1 MSSYLFVAK
10 SANIAPT
17 ANCENSNC
25 TKDFF
30 EVPRMTTDP
39 PISTAK
45 PEPKPTPDIESDAD
59 ELFED
64 GEFVSLSDESEKENI
79 RRDARRKIEIYW
91 EKRRLREQLEDFD
104 ESEFDF

>member
-1 MSSYLFVAK
+1 
-10 SANIAPT
+10 
-17 ANCENSNC
+17 
-25 TKDFF
+25 
-30 EVPRMTTDP
+30 MTTEP
-39 PISTAK
+39 PIPAAK

>member
-1 MSSYLFVAK
+1 
-10 SANIAPT
+10 
-17 ANCENSNC
+17 
-25 TKDFF
+25 
-30 EVPRMTTDP
+30 MTTDP